1 MNLIWIQRVTRSK
14 TLITNTYLI
23 KRETSQTIILLKD
36 ITSDETLYLCLR
48 NSVLVNFTI
57 HEKSR
62 ELQVSQWEYFVWR
75 LLMSKA
81 AVKAIYF
88 P

>member
-1 MNLIWIQRVTRSK
+1 M
-14 TLITNTYLI
+14 
-23 KRETSQTIILLKD
+23 LKD
-36 ITSDETLYLCLR
+36 ITSDETLYLRLR
-48 NSVLVNFTI
+48 DSVLVNFTV

-62 ELQVSQWEYFVWR
+62 ELQMGQWEYFVWR

-81 AVKAIYF
+81 AVEAIDF